1 MTEEGYLMTDETS
14 HDLQNR
20 IDGVLDLIDFVRVY
34 DRQNGSYHRINEL
47 KIIKEIMQK
56 LRGIRDDIPCTCGE
70 EVE

>member
-20 IDGVLDLIDFVRVY
+20 IDGLLDLIDNVTLRS
-34 DRQNGSYHRINEL
+34 DGNLRINEL
-47 KIIKEIMQK
+47 KTIKEIMQK

>member
-20 IDGVLDLIDFVRVY
+20 IDGVLDLIDNVTLRSDGNLY
-34 DRQNGSYHRINEL
+34 QSQRQAL
-47 KIIKEIMQK
+47 KEITQK

>member
-34 DRQNGSYHRINEL
+34 DNEL